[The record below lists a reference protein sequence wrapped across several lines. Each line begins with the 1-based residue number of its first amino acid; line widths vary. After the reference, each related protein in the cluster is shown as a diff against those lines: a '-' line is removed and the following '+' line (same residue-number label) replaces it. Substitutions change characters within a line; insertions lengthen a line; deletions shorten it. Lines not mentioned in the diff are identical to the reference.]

1 MRRVNSSEEEL
12 KNVFKELIDAK
23 REIKNLKKEIS
34 ALRRTNLDVEKQLM
48 QLKRE
53 KYFEITIAKEEVEE
67 SLIAT

>member
-48 QLKRE
+48 QLKERSTS
-53 KYFEITIAKEEVEE
+53 KSPLPRRKLRKA
-67 SLIAT
+67 